1 MNKIEVLSNTEFS
14 QPYCACLQKRGF
26 VGHQT
31 GIKKTHNIKKEKR
44 NLMYLCDREI
54 TTKLFFNI
62 LILDLNKKKKQI

>member
-1 MNKIEVLSNTEFS
+1 MNKTEVRSNTEFS
-14 QPYCACLQKRGF
+14 QPYCVCLQKRGF

-31 GIKKTHNIKKEKR
+31 GIKKMHNVKKEKR

-54 TTKLFFNI
+54 TTKLVFNI